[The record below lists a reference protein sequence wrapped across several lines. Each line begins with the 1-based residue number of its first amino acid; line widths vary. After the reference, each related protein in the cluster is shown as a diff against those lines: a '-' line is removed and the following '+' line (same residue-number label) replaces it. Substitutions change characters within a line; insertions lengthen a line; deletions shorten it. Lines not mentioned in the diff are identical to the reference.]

1 MPAEVQR
8 HDVGVVDL
16 EEHLLLRVQ
25 VHQLVLL
32 QNLLLPHDLQRVD
45 LVPAAE
51 LDQLHPA
58 EGAVAE
64 SGEHFEVVALQ
75 LSQNLLAVLLKSIQL
90 RLLHR
95 YNYYTTHPS
104 RINQKHLHLPIIS

>member
-1 MPAEVQR
+1 MLTELQG

-16 EEHLLLRVQ
+16 QQHLLLRVQ

-32 QNLLLPHDLQRVD
+32 QNLLLPHDLERVD

-51 LDQLHPA
+51 LDQLDPA

-64 SGEHFEVVALQ
+64 SGQHFQVVALK
-75 LSQNLLAVLLKSIQL
+75 LSQNLFAVLLKSIQL

-95 YNYYTTHPS
+95 YNYYTSHPIQNKPKT
-104 RINQKHLHLPIIS
+104 RKFVNN